1 MRIGRLLVRSA
12 FLALLALVVV
22 ANPAHA
28 DPAKPGDYTSVV
40 TRVDGPT
47 EATDA
52 ISTKVVG
59 GDGFLTLKVQP
70 GHEVIVNGYAGGPW
84 LRVRADGV
92 VEENQL
98 SPATWLNARRYGTT
112 PAPENVTNE
121 TELKSAPQWKQVAT
135 GGEFAWHDHRIHW
148 MSPDNPPGATR
159 GQVLPQTLPY
169 DPWRVSLTVDGKP
182 VTVEG
187 TLTWQ
192 KQESPIPW
200 IAMGLLACAV
210 TIFLGKGRSTF
221 VAAIAVLIASVAA
234 LQAGVV
240 AYRSIPKVAGP
251 NPLEIILPS
260 FSVLAAL
267 IGLLWHRK
275 PVGVIAILASLASLA
290 GWAIMRIAGLVHPVL
305 PTDLPFWLDRT
316 STAVAVGIAIAA
328 AVLAVRSGALV
339 LRLPELDFDD
349 EPETRHD
356 AGRGALGEKTDVS

>member
-1 MRIGRLLVRSA
+1 MRLARLLVRSA
-12 FLALLALVVV
+12 LLALFGLVLV
-22 ANPAHA
+22 AGPAQA
-28 DPAKPGDYTSVV
+28 DPAKPGDYTSTV
-40 TRVDGPT
+40 THVDGPS
-47 EATDA
+47 EATDV
-52 ISTKVVG
+52 ISAKVVG

-70 GHEVIVNGYAGGPW
+70 GHEVIVNGYGGGPW

-98 SPATWLNARRYGTT
+98 SPATYLNAKRYGTT
-112 PAPENVTNE
+112 PAPDNVTNE
-121 TELKSAPQWKQVAT
+121 TEVNDPPKWKQVAT

-159 GQVLPQTLPY
+159 GAVLPQY

-200 IAMGLLACAV
+200 IAIGLLACAV
-210 TIFLGKGRSTF
+210 TILLGKGRSTF

-316 STAVAVGIAIAA
+316 STAVAVGVAIGA

-356 AGRGALGEKTDVS
+356 AGRGVLGAQTDVT

>member
-1 MRIGRLLVRSA
+1 MRNARLLVRSA
-12 FLALLALVVV
+12 LLALFALVVL

-28 DPAKPGDYTSVV
+28 DPAKPGDYTSTV
-40 TRVDGPT
+40 TNVNPP
-47 EATDA
+47 TDA
-52 ISTKVVG
+52 ISVKVVG
-59 GDGFLTLKVQP
+59 GDGFLSLTVQP
-70 GHEVIVNGYAGGPW
+70 GHEVIVKGYAGGPW

-98 SPATWLNARRYGTT
+98 SPATFLNAKRYGTT
-112 PAPENVTNE
+112 SAPPNVTAD
-121 TELKSAPQWKQVAT
+121 TELYSPPQWKQVGS

-159 GQVLPQTLPY
+159 GEVLPQY
-169 DPWRVSLTVDGKP
+169 NPWRVALTVDGKP
-182 VTVEG
+182 VEVDG

-200 IAMGLLACAV
+200 IAAGVLACAV

-221 VAAIAVLIASVAA
+221 VAAIAVLLASVAA

-260 FSVLAAL
+260 FSVLAGF

-316 STAVAVGIAIAA
+316 STAVAVGIAVAA

-349 EPETRHD
+349 EPETRQD
-356 AGRGALGEKTDVS
+356 AGRGALGEKTDVG